1 MRRYN
6 EDEYLQIS
14 GIQHFVFC
22 RRQWA
27 LIHIENQWAENFRT
41 IDGSI
46 MHENA
51 HDNSFS
57 EKRNNKITVRAMP
70 VSSPI
75 LGINGECDVVE
86 FNADKNGIEI
96 FGREGKYSVTPI
108 EYKRG
113 MPKENESDIM
123 QLTAQAMCLEH
134 MLCCEI
140 NEGFIYYGET
150 KRRYK
155 VTFDKALRE
164 RVTSTIDEMHQY
176 YKRKYTP
183 KVKRSKS
190 CNACSLK
197 NICLPILMKNKSAK
211 KYIEQYLK
219 EMEE

>member
-96 FGREGKYSVTPI
+96 FGREGKYSVNPI

-113 MPKENESDIM
+113 MPKENES
-123 QLTAQAMCLEH
+123 E
-134 MLCCEI
+134 
-140 NEGFIYYGET
+140 
-150 KRRYK
+150 
-155 VTFDKALRE
+155 
-164 RVTSTIDEMHQY
+164 
-176 YKRKYTP
+176 P
-183 KVKRSKS
+183 
-190 CNACSLK
+190 
-197 NICLPILMKNKSAK
+197 
-211 KYIEQYLK
+211 
-219 EMEE
+219 